1 MINFNDTKAVFAHKS
16 NFELRKSYYLFSI
29 LQHSLLVKIGSLLLK
44 ISFFLRLPVKKL
56 IKMTIFNQF
65 CGGENIKDC
74 TRKIN
79 KLSEF
84 RIGTILDY
92 SVEEKENENL
102 AEGKL
107 EIDDPIDIEKK
118 ENEEIK
124 IIQKYMPLQIDD
136 SKINSIL
143 DEAIKETD
151 SVQIRDMGKVM
162 SFLKDNYSGQMDFG
176 KVSGMLKDKLKS

>member
-1 MINFNDTKAVFAHKS
+1 M
-16 NFELRKSYYLFSI
+16 
-29 LQHSLLVKIGSLLLK
+29 LLDLIKEDLK
-44 ISFFLRLPVKKL
+44 IAMKGKDILTVSTLRMVTSAIKNIEINNRASDSPGPINESEIIQL
-56 IKMTIFNQF
+56 ISKMIKQRKESAEIFSTS
-65 CGGENIKDC
+65 GRED
-74 TRKIN
+74 
-79 KLSEF
+79 L
-84 RIGTILDY
+84 
-92 SVEEKENENL
+92 
-102 AEGKL
+102 
-107 EIDDPIDIEKK
+107 EKK

-136 SKINSIL
+136 SKVNSIL

>member
-1 MINFNDTKAVFAHKS
+1 MLLDLINEDLKVAMKAKDSLTVSTLRMVTSAIKNVEINNRASDSSGSINESEIIQLISKMIKQ
-16 NFELRKSYYLFSI
+16 RKESAEIFST
-29 LQHSLLVKIGSLLLK
+29 SG
-44 ISFFLRLPVKKL
+44 R
-56 IKMTIFNQF
+56 
-65 CGGENIKDC
+65 KD
-74 TRKIN
+74 
-79 KLSEF
+79 L
-84 RIGTILDY
+84 
-92 SVEEKENENL
+92 
-102 AEGKL
+102 
-107 EIDDPIDIEKK
+107 EKK
-118 ENEEIK
+118 ENDEIK

>member
-1 MINFNDTKAVFAHKS
+1 M
-16 NFELRKSYYLFSI
+16 
-29 LQHSLLVKIGSLLLK
+29 LLDLIKEDLK
-44 ISFFLRLPVKKL
+44 IAMKAKDILTVSTLRMVTSAIKNVEINNRASDSSGSINESEIIQL
-56 IKMTIFNQF
+56 ISKMIKQRKESAEIFNAS
-65 CGGENIKDC
+65 GRKD
-74 TRKIN
+74 
-79 KLSEF
+79 L
-84 RIGTILDY
+84 
-92 SVEEKENENL
+92 
-102 AEGKL
+102 
-107 EIDDPIDIEKK
+107 EKK
-118 ENEEIK
+118 ENDEIK